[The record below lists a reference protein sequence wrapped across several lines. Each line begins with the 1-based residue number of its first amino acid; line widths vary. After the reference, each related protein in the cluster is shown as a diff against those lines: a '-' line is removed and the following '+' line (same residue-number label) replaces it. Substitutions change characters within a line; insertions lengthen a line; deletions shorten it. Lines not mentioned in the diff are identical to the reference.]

1 MPVRFNVNQQHLQ
14 NKVENPL
21 TKEGIAMLS
30 SQILKDCNFFCKE
43 DTEGILIASS
53 MIHSKLEEGKLVW
66 QTPYARRQ
74 YYEIQTA
81 YTTVNPNA
89 SWRWC
94 EVAKQNYKGDWERM
108 AQAIARMYNR

>member
-43 DTEGILIASS
+43 DTEGKIGRA
-53 MIHSKLEEGKLVW
+53 HV
-66 QTPYARRQ
+66 
-74 YYEIQTA
+74 
-81 YTTVNPNA
+81 
-89 SWRWC
+89 
-94 EVAKQNYKGDWERM
+94 
-108 AQAIARMYNR
+108 